1 MAAHKIVILDNNQQR
16 RDALKSMVAE
26 WGHTP
31 FIFEKESRC
40 LDNLGPLDADLVI
53 SGSLSVDKARRF
65 INTLQLTNCG
75 VPLVIISDDRD
86 IMEFVDT
93 NGFGDVCVLNVNS
106 DPAEIESTVNRVLK
120 DDVRSKINQGY
131 CPLIIGSGPE
141 IVKIKK
147 MIADIDRVN
156 EAVLIQGEPGTG
168 KELMA
173 RFIHLKSKRYDGPFV
188 KLSMPQ
194 LPADFFETQLLM
206 LEDPQTR
213 QKGIFA
219 AAQQGTL
226 LLEEI
231 AEMPLEPQ
239 ATLLKMIDEAG
250 IFKPADDAFDVRIIA
265 TSSRDLAALVDYGK
279 FRKDLFYRLNVI
291 RLDVPPLRYRLEDI
305 TALVDFFTDKF
316 CIETGRS
323 HFQLSEKM
331 KSLFA
336 CYHWP
341 GNIQE
346 LEDLIKRIVV
356 DGAGDT
362 VAKKLRIHK
371 KYSAITDSYKDI
383 GTLAGLN
390 DVKKHVKD
398 LDNISLKKIGGIF
411 MERAEKKLVKK
422 ALESTNWNR
431 KRAAALLDISYKSLL
446 NKIKGY
452 NLSQKQASG
461 IKNQVSGVRHKK
473 PGVRRQASGTR
484 QIEEG
489 RN

>member
-1 MAAHKIVILDNNQQR
+1 MAQTQHKIIILDNNQQR
-16 RDALKSMVAE
+16 RDALRSMVVG

-40 LDNLGPLDADLVI
+40 LDNLKPLDPDLVI

-65 INTLQLTNCG
+65 INTVQLTNCG
-75 VPLVIISDDRD
+75 VPVMIISDDQD
-86 IMEFVDT
+86 IMEYVDS

-106 DPAEIESTVNRVLK
+106 DPAEIESTVNRVLREDSAEK
-120 DDVRSKINQGY
+120 ESPAY
-131 CPLIIGSGPE
+131 CPLIIGGSPE
-141 IVKIKK
+141 IVKLKK
-147 MIADIDRVN
+147 MIADIDRVK

-173 RFIHLKSKRYDGPFV
+173 RHIHLKSKRRRGPFV
-188 KLSMPQ
+188 KISTPRLQ
-194 LPADFFETQLLM
+194 ADFFENQLLM
-206 LEDPQTR
+206 LEDPLER

-219 AAQQGTL
+219 AAHQGTL
-226 LLEEI
+226 QLEEI
-231 AEMPLEPQ
+231 GEMPLEPQ

-265 TSSRDLAALVDYGK
+265 TSSRDLAALVDSGK
-279 FRKDLFYRLNVI
+279 FRMDLFYRLNVI
-291 RLDVPPLRYRLEDI
+291 RLDIPPLRSRLEDI
-305 TALVDFFTDKF
+305 SALTDFFTDKF

-336 CYHWP
+336 FYHWP

-362 VAKKLRIHK
+362 VAKKLRVHK
-371 KYSAITDSYKDI
+371 KYRAITDSYQDI
-383 GTLAGLN
+383 STLAGLN

-411 MERAEKKLVKK
+411 MVRAEKKLVRK
-422 ALESTNWNR
+422 ALDSTNWNR
-431 KRAAALLDISYKSLL
+431 KRAAKLLDISYKSLL
-446 NKIKGY
+446 NKIKEYG
-452 NLSQKQASG
+452 LS
-461 IKNQVSGVRHKK
+461 
-473 PGVRRQASGTR
+473 
-484 QIEEG
+484 
-489 RN
+489 

>member
-1 MAAHKIVILDNNQQR
+1 MAAHKIIILDDNQQR
-16 RDALKSMVAE
+16 RDALRSMVVE

-40 LDNLGPLDADLVI
+40 LDNLKPLDPDLVI

-65 INTLQLTNCG
+65 INTVQLTNCG
-75 VPLVIISDDRD
+75 VPVMIISDDQG
-86 IMEFVDT
+86 IMEYVDS

-106 DPAEIESTVNRVLK
+106 DPAEIESTVNRVLREDAVDK
-120 DDVRSKINQGY
+120 ENLTY
-131 CPLIIGSGPE
+131 CPLIIGSSPA

-147 MIADIDRVN
+147 MIADIDRVK

-173 RFIHLKSKRYDGPFV
+173 RFIHLKSKRRQGPFV
-188 KLSMPQ
+188 KISTPQ
-194 LPADFFETQLLM
+194 LQADFFENQLLM
-206 LEDPQTR
+206 LEDPLAR

-219 AAQQGTL
+219 AAHQGTL
-226 LLEEI
+226 QLEEI
-231 AEMPLEPQ
+231 GEMPLEPQ
-239 ATLLKMIDEAG
+239 ATLLKMIDEVG
-250 IFKPADDAFDVRIIA
+250 IFKPVNDAFDVRIIA
-265 TSSRDLAALVDYGK
+265 TSGRDLAALVDAGK
-279 FRKDLFYRLNVI
+279 FRMDLFYRLNVI
-291 RLDVPPLRYRLEDI
+291 RLDIPPLRSRLEDI
-305 TALVDFFTDKF
+305 SALTDFFTDKF

-336 CYHWP
+336 FYHWP

-362 VAKKLRIHK
+362 VAKKLRVHK
-371 KYSAITDSYKDI
+371 KYRGITDSYEDI

-411 MERAEKKLVKK
+411 MVRAEKKLVKK

-431 KRAAALLDISYKSLL
+431 KRAAKLLDISYKSLL
-446 NKIKGY
+446 NKIKEYG
-452 NLSQKQASG
+452 LS
-461 IKNQVSGVRHKK
+461 
-473 PGVRRQASGTR
+473 
-484 QIEEG
+484 
-489 RN
+489 

>member
-1 MAAHKIVILDNNQQR
+1 MSAHKIIILDNNQQR
-16 RDALKSMVAE
+16 RDALKSMVVE

-40 LDNLGPLDADLVI
+40 LDNLKPLDPDLVI

-65 INTLQLTNCG
+65 INTVQLTNCG
-75 VPLVIISDDRD
+75 VPVMIISDDQG
-86 IMEFVDT
+86 IMEYVDS

-106 DPAEIESTVNRVLK
+106 DPAEIESTVNRVLRADAADK
-120 DDVRSKINQGY
+120 ESPAY
-131 CPLIIGSGPE
+131 CPLIIGSSPE
-141 IVKIKK
+141 IVKLKK
-147 MIADIDRVN
+147 MIADIDRVK

-173 RFIHLKSKRYDGPFV
+173 RYIHLKSKRRRGPFV
-188 KLSMPQ
+188 KISTPQ
-194 LPADFFETQLLM
+194 LQADFFENQLLM
-206 LEDPQTR
+206 LEDPLER

-219 AAQQGTL
+219 AAHQGTL
-226 LLEEI
+226 QLEEI
-231 AEMPLEPQ
+231 GEMPLEPQ

-250 IFKPADDAFDVRIIA
+250 IFKPANDAFDVRIIA
-265 TSSRDLAALVDYGK
+265 TSGRDLAALVDYGK
-279 FRKDLFYRLNVI
+279 FRMDLFYRLNVI
-291 RLDVPPLRYRLEDI
+291 RLDIPALRYRLEDI
-305 TALVDFFTDKF
+305 PALTDIFTDKF

-323 HFQLSEKM
+323 HFQLSDKM

-336 CYHWP
+336 FYHWP

-362 VAKKLRIHK
+362 VAKKLRVHK
-371 KYSAITDSYKDI
+371 KYRAITDSYQDI
-383 GTLAGLN
+383 STLVGLN

-411 MERAEKKLVKK
+411 MVRAEKKLVKK

-431 KRAAALLDISYKSLL
+431 KRAAKLLDISYKSLL
-446 NKIKGY
+446 NKIKEYG
-452 NLSQKQASG
+452 LS
-461 IKNQVSGVRHKK
+461 
-473 PGVRRQASGTR
+473 
-484 QIEEG
+484 
-489 RN
+489 